1 MRKEDD
7 AAFGMSGPTTTPC
20 PRSSVPA
27 HGLWQPTPLRGTT
40 QDCRCAARAAVT
52 DTGFGACSASP
63 CPEALADNA
72 ALGLRAP
79 RAPLPAAD
87 AHGASAS
94 ITTALASSLAA
105 GQAARAR
112 QARAISAPALP
123 RGGLGAGA
131 GGEAGNFPPPLRP
144 RALLA
149 ARSVWRGALRWRVP
163 LGRRPRA
170 RALSGALM

>member
-63 CPEALADNA
+63 CPEVLADNA

-87 AHGASAS
+87 AHAASTSTA
-94 ITTALASSLAA
+94 TALASSLAP

-112 QARAISAPALP
+112 QARAISAPA
-123 RGGLGAGA
+123 
-131 GGEAGNFPPPLRP
+131 PPPPGASAQAQAVRLGMPPRPSAHPLRSR
-144 RALLA
+144 RARCGA
-149 ARSVWRGALRWRVP
+149 ARCGGASRWAAA
-163 LGRRPRA
+163 RA
-170 RALSGALM
+170 RAHSAAR